1 MDASPKV
8 ALHAVQASRSLKL
21 IEPYFQEAAM
31 AKEIKHFTDE
41 ADIGSGEKN
50 RAQREIEQD
59 VTSIP
64 QRGQVR
70 DGRQI
75 QDVVEEQQYADERS
89 TLGGYNLQDAERER
103 MIAMQAGQPAA
114 QDASQVLQKGTHIA
128 RITTARL
135 PDGMYE
141 AQVYVR
147 LTREPEIAETY
158 IPAGAYPTESDART
172 AAEERARRALDEHEF

>member
-1 MDASPKV
+1 
-8 ALHAVQASRSLKL
+8 
-21 IEPYFQEAAM
+21 M

-50 RAQREIEQD
+50 MAQRDIDRD

-64 QRGQVR
+64 ERGQVR
-70 DGRQI
+70 DGRHM

-103 MIAMQAGQPAA
+103 MVAMQSGQPDR
-114 QDASQVLQKGTHIA
+114 QDGNQVLQKGTHIA
-128 RITTARL
+128 RIATAQL
-135 PDGMYE
+135 LDGMYE

-147 LTREPEIAETY
+147 LMREPEVAETY
-158 IPAGAYPTESDART
+158 IPAGVHPTESDARA
-172 AAEERARRALDEHEF
+172 AAEERARRALDENEF